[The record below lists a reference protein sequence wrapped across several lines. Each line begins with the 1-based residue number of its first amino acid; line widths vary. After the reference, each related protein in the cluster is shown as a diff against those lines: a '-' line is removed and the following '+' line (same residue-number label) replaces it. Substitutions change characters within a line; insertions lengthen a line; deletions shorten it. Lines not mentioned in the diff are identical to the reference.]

1 MKTIKSKQGTLQG
14 RDYLNGVGIGVA
26 TALVVALVQF
36 AQGWL
41 SDGKSLLD
49 ISWADI
55 LNAAIGGLI
64 AYLGKNIVEPSKVGV
79 IQAEGKEARELIA
92 AKEETNPPPMGDPT
106 HPKKPKNP

>member
-64 AYLGKNIVEPSKVGV
+64 AYLGKNIVEPSKVG
-79 IQAEGKEARELIA
+79 QLEATGKEARQIIA
-92 AKEETNPPPMGDPT
+92 RKDEVNPPPMGDPT
-106 HPKKPKNP
+106 HPRK